1 MRDVTEPMTEPTTEP
16 TTGSPVPTP
25 DAVVDALPGA
35 VLVIDASG
43 TVRYASGPAAEQ
55 VGQRPGDLT
64 GRSVLEFVTP
74 ESAWTYASSMALSTD
89 YPDTI
94 MGPLRITFLDHLGR
108 ERRADVWSTNHL
120 DDPEIGGIVC
130 FLSEE
135 SAASGMAD
143 AVTAIAMGRRREAL
157 RHVVEA
163 MRGHPV
169 VARAVLLVAGVDA
182 AVPFDD
188 TDLPPALAGRG
199 PGPWEEA
206 LAGSRVLHEDLSR
219 LDPGLADAAA
229 EVGFAAVW
237 AEPVRLPGRKEPLA
251 ALVLWRSR
259 PGIPSPNQLAVL
271 FEGAS
276 LAALALTATE

>member
-1 MRDVTEPMTEPTTEP
+1 MADDPLPTTERLP
-16 TTGSPVPTP
+16 LPEVL
-25 DAVVDALPGA
+25 VDALPGA
-35 VLVIDASG
+35 LLVIDAAG

-64 GRSVLEFVTP
+64 GRSVLEFVAP
-74 ESAWTYASSMALSTD
+74 ESAWSYASSLALSAD

-108 ERRADVWSTNHL
+108 ERRADVWATNHL
-120 DDPEIGGIVC
+120 DDPDIGGIVC
-130 FLSEE
+130 FLTEE
-135 SAASGMAD
+135 SAATGMTD
-143 AVTAIAMGRRREAL
+143 AVTAIAGGHRREAL
-157 RHVVEA
+157 HRIVEA

-169 VARAVLLVAGVDA
+169 VARAVLLVAGVDG

-188 TDLPPALAGRG
+188 TDLPPSLAGRG
-199 PGPWEEA
+199 PGPWDDA
-206 LAGSRVLHEDLSR
+206 LAGSRVLAEDLSR
-219 LDPGLADAAA
+219 LDPALREAAA
-229 EVGFAAVW
+229 GVGFAAVW
-237 AEPVRLPGRKEPLA
+237 AEPVRLPGRTDPLA

-271 FEGAS
+271 FEAAS